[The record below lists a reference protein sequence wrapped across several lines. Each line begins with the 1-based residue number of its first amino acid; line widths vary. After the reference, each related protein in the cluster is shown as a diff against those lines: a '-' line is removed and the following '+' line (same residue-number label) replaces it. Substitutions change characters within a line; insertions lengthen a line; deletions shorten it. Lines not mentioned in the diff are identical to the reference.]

1 MKLTRKNLME
11 AAGLREVDEIST
23 VLYVAGNSGD
33 DVYAIK
39 NAIKQGTFAEVEGD
53 ADTVAEDV
61 ETQAVE
67 YPEMDLE
74 WPGIDKSEIKQ
85 FFQKHMKTLQKGDEV
100 AGDSGYEGW
109 MNPIE
114 KSKAVDALVVPIGY
128 VFPNDDGFEEPT
140 PVMVALV
147 YSGTKIPM

>member
-1 MKLTRKNLME
+1 M
-11 AAGLREVDEIST
+11 
-23 VLYVAGNSGD
+23 
-33 DVYAIK
+33 
-39 NAIKQGTFAEVEGD
+39 
-53 ADTVAEDV
+53 VAEDIEV
-61 ETQAVE
+61 QAVE

-74 WPGIDKSEIKQ
+74 WPGIDKPEIKQ

-109 MNPIE
+109 VEPLK
-114 KSKAVDALVVPIGY
+114 KSTAVDALIVPIGY